1 MSAWYRG
8 PIYEPK
14 NSRFRPWSVITL
26 ISFLVGRL
34 FGRWLRRSKNK
45 ESMTGEVM
53 WWSKSKQTSSQVE
66 QTVASKDTAL
76 KSEKKAGSWRYY
88 EHDGALRAYANRAMI
103 FAYISAATALLAVGF
118 AAWVRLQPPLV
129 FRVDASG
136 NASMI
141 GQTRPLAASVGAA
154 PGSDTEPNELEKK
167 AFMRLFLERYLNF
180 SADSVNRSWSD
191 ALNMMTAN
199 LRRATLD
206 AMQKDNIV
214 GKVNDEQ
221 ITSIF
226 HLRSIEASQAD
237 PLSFTAYGTKEIHQV
252 SDHHE
257 AVSKMVGKYHIRLI
271 TERRTEENPSGLLI
285 ASYGEEL
292 IESEKADALAQD
304 TVFTNSK

>member
-1 MSAWYRG
+1 
-8 PIYEPK
+8 
-14 NSRFRPWSVITL
+14 
-26 ISFLVGRL
+26 
-34 FGRWLRRSKNK
+34 
-45 ESMTGEVM
+45 
-53 WWSKSKQTSSQVE
+53 
-66 QTVASKDTAL
+66 
-76 KSEKKAGSWRYY
+76 
-88 EHDGALRAYANRAMI
+88 
-103 FAYISAATALLAVGF
+103 
-118 AAWVRLQPPLV
+118 
-129 FRVDASG
+129 
-136 NASMI
+136 
-141 GQTRPLAASVGAA
+141 
-154 PGSDTEPNELEKK
+154 
-167 AFMRLFLERYLNF
+167 MRLFLERYLNF

-199 LRRATLD
+199 LRRVTLD

-237 PLSFTAYGTKEIHQV
+237 PLSFIAYGTKEIHQV

-292 IESEKADALAQD
+292 IESEKADAVAQD
-304 TVFTNSK
+304 TAFTNSK

>member
-1 MSAWYRG
+1 MAAGYADFA
-8 PIYEPK
+8 K
-14 NSRFRPWSVITL
+14 
-26 ISFLVGRL
+26 
-34 FGRWLRRSKNK
+34 RRKHD
-45 ESMTGEVM
+45 GEVM
-53 WWSKSKQTSSQVE
+53 WWSRSKQTSSQSE
-66 QTVASKDTAL
+66 HTEASKDTAL
-76 KSEKKAGSWRYY
+76 KSEKKARSWRYY
-88 EHDGALRAYANRAMI
+88 EHDGALRAYANRAMV

-136 NASMI
+136 NASVI
-141 GQTRPLAASVGAA
+141 GQGRPVAAADTALASGA
-154 PGSDTEPNELEKK
+154 EPNDLEKK

-180 SADSVNRSWSD
+180 SADSVNRNWAD

-199 LRRATLD
+199 LRRTTLD

-221 ITSIF
+221 ITSVF
-226 HLRSIEASQAD
+226 HLRAIESSPQD

-292 IESEKADALAQD
+292 IESEKADAVAQD
-304 TVFTNSK
+304 TTFTTSK

>member
-1 MSAWYRG
+1 
-8 PIYEPK
+8 
-14 NSRFRPWSVITL
+14 
-26 ISFLVGRL
+26 
-34 FGRWLRRSKNK
+34 
-45 ESMTGEVM
+45 M
-53 WWSKSKQTSSQVE
+53 WWSKSAQTSSQSGKNE
-66 QTVASKDTAL
+66 ASKGTAL
-76 KSEKKAGSWRYY
+76 KGEKKAGSWRYY
-88 EHDGALRAYANRAMI
+88 EHDGALRAYANRAMV

-118 AAWVRLQPPLV
+118 AAWVRLEPPLV

-136 NASMI
+136 NASVI
-141 GQTRPLAASVGAA
+141 GQSRPVAVAGAVLASSAE
-154 PGSDTEPNELEKK
+154 PSDLEKK

-180 SADSVNRSWSD
+180 SADSVNRNWADS
-191 ALNMMTAN
+191 LNMMTAN

-226 HLRSIEASQAD
+226 QLRSIEGSQQD

-285 ASYGEEL
+285 AGYGEEL
-292 IESEKADALAQD
+292 IESEKADAVAQD
-304 TVFTNSK
+304 TVFTTPK